1 MKLKKGTVYSRALAI
16 FLLASLLLLGAV
28 AALTQLIILREFGQ
42 TESRELKATMQRVAL
57 LLEREESALE
67 AAMRNWSQLAFYR
80 SLARGS
86 NLGDAEED
94 EVVRSLGNLRA
105 DFLAVVGADGR
116 VKQMYFRNDTSR
128 NTLVKGLAAVLSGV
142 AKDGKRERSSGFIT
156 VENSLCSVNCL
167 KIENSPGILMVG
179 RIFDREAWMF
189 LEQMFS
195 AEVTFRS
202 FAEPT
207 MGVISP
213 ENIVDLFNDKDVVIS
228 VENNA
233 RITGIRLVRGIDG
246 TPIGYFKVSQGRP
259 LRQEGLHAS
268 SVFLTGISLA
278 GGALVFLVWLL
289 LDRTILARISDL
301 TNKLEKE
308 KQSGRLPVRLDF
320 KGDDELGTLAR
331 SIEDLASRLEHSQD
345 QYRAIVEDQTELIC
359 RFDQDFVLTFVNEVF
374 GRYLGGDRKS
384 DLVERL
390 LFEVLPEDA
399 GQELKRVFLSL
410 TKDKPIAIQT
420 TELNFKDGRNPVWLR
435 STLRRG
441 FDEHGRALGGQ
452 WVASDVTTQV
462 LAQKQ
467 SLETERRFRRLFE
480 TSSDGILLIDVAS
493 MLITDINTSLCRM
506 LFLAGSDV
514 LGKRLQEM
522 PVFGPC
528 LELTGEAVRLPSKD
542 VYTGN
547 KRECRLERVDG
558 TSLHAEIRCSR
569 YLVGD
574 RNYIQLNFRNISE
587 RVEGEH
593 QMRLLSAKL
602 LRLQDEERRRI
613 ARELHDSTAQN
624 LSALEMNIS
633 LLEPIIQ
640 PASGRVSRIIK
651 ETREI
656 VQECSR
662 ELRNISYLLHPP
674 LIDEVGLAFAVK
686 WFVDGFAKRTGMAVH
701 LEVGPQFPR
710 LAAEIE
716 MPLFRVVQ
724 EAMTNVYRHSRAED
738 VWITLRHTENEVSLE
753 IRDNGRGFPDPGMLE
768 ADGTGGGVGLAGM
781 RERLSNL
788 GGTLDVASSSFG
800 VVVTAT
806 LGLDSNHVR
815 PAAD

>member
-16 FLLASLLLLGAV
+16 FLLASLLLWGAV
-28 AALTQLIILREFGQ
+28 AALTQLIILREFSQ
-42 TESRELKATMQRVAL
+42 TESRELKATMQRVSL
-57 LLEREESALE
+57 LLEREESALD
-67 AAMRNWSQLAFYR
+67 AVMRNWSQLPFYR
-80 SLARGS
+80 GLAQAKPP
-86 NLGDAEED
+86 GDAEE
-94 EVVRSLGNLRA
+94 VARSLSNLRA
-105 DFLAVVGADGR
+105 DFLAAIGPDGR
-116 VKQMYFRNDTSR
+116 VKRLFFRDDASR
-128 NTLVKGLAAVLSGV
+128 GGLGPELNIVLARA
-142 AKDGKRERSSGFIT
+142 AKDKSPEKSSGFIT
-156 VENSLCSVNCL
+156 VGNLLCSVNVL
-167 KIENSPGILMVG
+167 KMEGVPGSLIVG
-179 RIFDREAWMF
+179 RVFDRDAWQF
-189 LEQMFS
+189 IEQMFS
-195 AEVTFRS
+195 AEISFRS
-202 FAEPT
+202 FTEPT
-207 MGVISP
+207 MGVISQ
-213 ENIVDLFNDKDVVIS
+213 ENIVDLFNDRDVIIN
-228 VENNA
+228 VENA
-233 RITGIRLVRGIDG
+233 ERITGIRLVRGIDG
-246 TPIGYFKVSQGRP
+246 SPLGYFKVSQGRP

-268 SVFLTGISLA
+268 SVFLVGISLA

-308 KQSGRLPVRLDF
+308 KQSGRLPVRLEF
-320 KGDDELGTLAR
+320 RGDDELGTLAR

-359 RFDQDFVLTFVNEVF
+359 RFDEGFALTFANDVF
-374 GRYLGGDRKS
+374 CRYLLKGRENITDIA
-384 DLVERL
+384 L
-390 LFEVLPEDA
+390 LDVLPDDA
-399 GQELKRVFLSL
+399 GGEVRRAFSSL
-410 TKDKPIAIQT
+410 TKERPITTQT
-420 TELNFKDGRNPVWLR
+420 LEFSFSDGWSPMWLR
-435 STLRRG
+435 CTLRRS
-441 FDEHGRALGGQ
+441 FDEHGRARGGQ

-467 SLETERRFRRLFE
+467 ALETERRFRRLFE
-480 TSSDGILLIDVAS
+480 TSSDGILLIDVVT
-493 MLITDINTSLCRM
+493 MFITDINTSLCRM

-514 LGKRLQEM
+514 LGKRLQELPM
-522 PVFGPC
+522 FSPC
-528 LELTGEAVRLPSKD
+528 TSLISDAAVLPAKEA
-542 VYTGN
+542 YTGG

-558 TSLHAEIRCSR
+558 TFLHAEVRCAS

-574 RNYIQLNFRNISE
+574 RNYIQLNFRNISD

-640 PASGRVSRIIK
+640 PVNGRASRIIK

-701 LEVGPQFPR
+701 LEVDPQFPR
-710 LAAEIE
+710 LASEIE

-724 EAMTNVYRHSRAED
+724 EAMTNVYRHSRADD
-738 VWITLRHTENEVSLE
+738 VWITLRHTENDVSLE
-753 IRDNGRGFPDPGMLE
+753 IRDNGRGFPDPGVLE
-768 ADGTGGGVGLAGM
+768 VGGTGGGVGLAGM

-788 GGTLDVASSSFG
+788 GGTLDVVSSSFG

>member
-16 FLLASLLLLGAV
+16 FLLASLLLWSAV
-28 AALTQLIILREFGQ
+28 ATLTQLIILREFSQ

-57 LLEREESALE
+57 LLEREESALD
-67 AAMRNWSQLAFYR
+67 AVMRNWPQLPFYR
-80 SLARGS
+80 SLVQAKTAS
-86 NLGDAEED
+86 DSDSEE
-94 EVVRSLGNLRA
+94 VIRSLANLRA
-105 DFLAVVGADGR
+105 DFLAVVGPDGR
-116 VKQMYFRNDTSR
+116 VRRIFFRND
-128 NTLVKGLAAVLSGV
+128 AARGNLGAELSMVLSRV
-142 AKDGKRERSSGFIT
+142 AKEESPEKSSGFIT
-156 VENSLCSVNCL
+156 VGSLLCSVNML
-167 KIENSPGILMVG
+167 KMDAIPGKLMVG
-179 RIFDREAWMF
+179 RVFDRDAWKF
-189 LEQMFS
+189 IEQMFS
-195 AEVTFRS
+195 AEITFRS
-202 FAEPT
+202 FSEPT

-213 ENIVDLFNDKDVVIS
+213 ENIVDLFNERDVVIN
-228 VENNA
+228 VENA
-233 RITGIRLVRGIDG
+233 ERITGIRLVRGIDG
-246 TPIGYFKVSQGRP
+246 APLGYFKVSQGRP

-268 SVFLTGISLA
+268 SVFLIGISLA

-320 KGDDELGTLAR
+320 LGDDELGTLAR

-359 RFDQDFVLTFVNEVF
+359 RFDEGFLLTFANEVF
-374 GRYLGGDRKS
+374 CRYLLKGREDIA
-384 DLVERL
+384 DVAL
-390 LFEVLPEDA
+390 LDVLPDDA
-399 GQELKRVFLSL
+399 GGEVRRAFVSL
-410 TKDKPIAIQT
+410 TKERPITTQT
-420 TELNFKDGRNPVWLR
+420 LEFSFSDGWSPMWLR
-435 STLRRG
+435 CTLRRS
-441 FDEHGRALGGQ
+441 FDENGRARGGQ

-467 SLETERRFRRLFE
+467 ALETERRFRRLFE
-480 TSSDGILLIDVAS
+480 TSSDGILLIDVVT
-493 MLITDINTSLCRM
+493 MFVTDINTSLCRM

-514 LGKRLQEM
+514 LGKRLQELPM
-522 PVFGPC
+522 FSPC
-528 LELTGEAVRLPSKD
+528 MSLISDVSVLPTKE
-542 VYTGN
+542 VYSGS

-558 TSLHAEIRCSR
+558 TFLHAEVRCAS

-574 RNYIQLNFRNISE
+574 RNYIQLNFRNISD

-640 PASGRVSRIIK
+640 PANGRASRIIK

-701 LEVGPQFPR
+701 LEVDPQFPR

-724 EAMTNVYRHSRAED
+724 EAMTNVYRHSRADD
-738 VWITLRHTENEVSLE
+738 VWIILQHTGSDVSLE
-753 IRDNGRGFPDPGMLE
+753 IRDNGRGFPDPGVLE
-768 ADGTGGGVGLAGM
+768 VGGTGGGVGLAGM

-788 GGTLDVASSSFG
+788 GGNLDVVSSSFG

-815 PAAD
+815 PVAD